1 MLVLTLT
8 LPRNN
13 QGYGRNK
20 FKLHQSKKKK
30 KKKRE
35 ESYLII
41 SMLTVNFWPRVI
53 VRLPRLK

>member
-1 MLVLTLT
+1 MLVLILT

-30 KKKRE
+30 KKK

-41 SMLTVNFWPRVI
+41 SMLTMNFWPRVI
-53 VRLPRLK
+53 VRLPRIK

>member
-13 QGYGRNK
+13 QGYGRHK
-20 FKLHQSKKKK
+20 FKLHQSKKKEK
-30 KKKRE
+30 K

-41 SMLTVNFWPRVI
+41 SMLTMNFWPRVI
-53 VRLPRLK
+53 FRLPRLK